1 MTASVIGRISWGAS
15 RTKEGGRE
23 YSLKTRVLS
32 GYDDGPH
39 DVMHASGLPTIGSY
53 WSFGGDSDPWAFCTP
68 EVTVTPMVEGE
79 PNRLWVVEQKFAT
92 PTAAGGS
99 QSKRCQDTSIEDPLL
114 EPPKISG
121 SFAVYQREAK
131 TDRFGSPIQS
141 SSLEDITGVM
151 KDDSRPS
158 VVIEWNSAVLDLPW
172 LTNAIHTLNDRPMW
186 GMEKRKIKLSSVSW
200 SRLVY
205 GVCSFYYTKRLEF
218 DVRFGGFDF
227 TEEGERIM
235 DVGYKCLRGRWI
247 PPGSPTGTGTATTH
261 EWTWEEDATA
271 NRFNPGDF
279 IRARD
284 PFEDP
289 APQKIP
295 LDGFGGRLTD
305 PLNPVFLTD
314 GFELYGETNFLAY
327 GIPSTL

>member
-1 MTASVIGRISWGAS
+1 MTATVLGRLSWSGS
-15 RTKEGGRE
+15 RTSEGGRE
-23 YSLKTRVLS
+23 YNLKTRVLAA
-32 GYDDGPH
+32 YDDGPH
-39 DVMHASGLPTIGSY
+39 VIMHAAGLPTIGSA

-68 EVTVTPMVEGE
+68 EITVTPQVENE
-79 PNRLWVVEQKFAT
+79 PNRFWTVEQKFAT
-92 PTAAGGS
+92 PSARGGS
-99 QSKRCQDTSIEDPLL
+99 GGKRCQDTNVEDPLL

-121 SFAVYQREAK
+121 SFVTYQREAK
-131 TDRFGSPIQS
+131 SDRFGSPIES
-141 SSLEDITGVM
+141 SSHEQIVGVM

-158 VVIEWNSAVLDLPW
+158 VIIEYNSGTLDLPW
-172 LTNAIHTLNDRPMW
+172 MTSAIHHLNDRPMW
-186 GMEKRKIKLSSVSW
+186 GMEARKIKLSSISW
-200 SRLVY
+200 SRNVY
-205 GVCSFYYTKRLEF
+205 GTCYYYYTKRLEF

-227 TEEGERIM
+227 TEEGEQLM

-247 PPGSPTGTGTATTH
+247 PPGSATTGTGTTH
-261 EWTWEEDATA
+261 EWTWEEDPLA
-271 NRFNPGDF
+271 NRSNPGDF

-305 PLNPVFLTD
+305 PDNPVFITD
-314 GFELYGETNFLAY
+314 GFELYDEINFLAY